1 MWSLCIFLELLEFG
15 IPAPKFCYV
24 PKLYALLFLLSKTA
38 VLCLCAIVLKMPP
51 DRKTGRRSCS
61 VHFVYFLF
69 LRDHSP
75 GLPFAQDLKPFV
87 SNIFYSFILHCLWK
101 AVNMAK
107 TGTFCITLIEIFV
120 HMWCYGIQ
128 TVKVMDLIFST
139 VFYSSDYYI
148 SRYSINMSCS
158 TKHTVEIWDWS
169 TKFILKH
176 KNAVPWWCCD
186 NDENEDVIWQIGL

>member
-1 MWSLCIFLELLEFG
+1 MCCLSVFCEPQNVHLANHCLVFYIVILGMCNPQHLAKDLIWPLCIFLELLEFG

-24 PKLYALLFLLSKTA
+24 PKLYALLFLLTKTD

-51 DRKTGRRSCS
+51 DRKTGRSSCS

-101 AVNMAK
+101 ADFICYCLMAK

-128 TVKVMDLIFST
+128 TVKVMDLIFSA
-139 VFYSSDYYI
+139 V
-148 SRYSINMSCS
+148 
-158 TKHTVEIWDWS
+158 
-169 TKFILKH
+169 FILQT
-176 KNAVPWWCCD
+176 
-186 NDENEDVIWQIGL
+186 II